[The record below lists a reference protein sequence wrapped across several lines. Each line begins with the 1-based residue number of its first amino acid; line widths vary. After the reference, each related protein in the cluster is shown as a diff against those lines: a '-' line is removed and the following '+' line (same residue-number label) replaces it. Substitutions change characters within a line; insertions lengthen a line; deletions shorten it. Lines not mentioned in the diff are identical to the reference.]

1 MLYKLNQY
9 DFSIV
14 MAYFNRK
21 EQLMLT
27 LKNFEKNYK
36 SYSFE
41 VIIVDDASNNKNNLE
56 GIEQEFSFPMQV
68 YKISKEEKNDRKNP
82 CIPYNIGFQKSR
94 GNVIII
100 QNPECFHIGDLL
112 GYVKDN
118 LNNNN
123 YITFSCFSPNSHNFT
138 KRVLKNPKLIY
149 NKNFLKENEK
159 IFPVQWFNHP
169 TIRRTYY
176 HFCSAI
182 TQQNLK
188 FLGGFDER
196 FQYGISCDDDELI
209 HRIKFN
215 LRLSPVVVYPEVGF
229 VIHQFHGTERR
240 KIPLEVKTKVDFNQN
255 LMTNIYRNSKQIPF
269 PKILHTYWDGS
280 NMSFLHYTTFLS
292 FIKYHPDWTVIIH
305 QPLFRT
311 DEKTWNTTENTRQYT
326 GDNYFQKL
334 SKHSQINFNIVDFNE
349 LGFFNT
355 VSEIIKSDFLRYY
368 MLYTF
373 GGVWADTDIIFLKNI
388 ELIIKTTKQNIVVK
402 YNDEKHRS
410 SVYTI
415 GFLCAKKKSL
425 LFKMLLQKC
434 KQYYNPK
441 SYQSIGSPLLSLILE
456 ENPNIKDSCLVL
468 TQNSY
473 LPISYH
479 NLDEL
484 YNKNVDIPGD
494 SFGIHWYN
502 GHDKSKEYQ
511 NKCILN
517 SNTCTIDKYVKLY
530 K

>member
-1 MLYKLNQY
+1 MLYKLNKY
-9 DFSIV
+9 EFSII

-21 EQLMLT
+21 EQLLVT
-27 LKNFEKNYK
+27 LKGFETNYK
-36 SYSFE
+36 LYNFE
-41 VIIVDDASNNKNNLE
+41 VIIVNDASNDENNLD
-56 GIEQEFSFPMQV
+56 GIEQEFSFPIQV
-68 YKISKEEKNDRKNP
+68 YKISIQEKKNRKNP

-94 GNVIII
+94 GDVIII
-100 QNPECFHIGDLL
+100 QNPECFHVGDLL
-112 GYVKDN
+112 GYVKQN
-118 LNNNN
+118 LKNNN
-123 YITFSCFSPNSHNFT
+123 YITFSCFSPNNHNFT
-138 KRVLKNPKLIY
+138 KNVLENPELIY
-149 NKNFLKENEK
+149 NQDFLQENEK

-182 TQQNLK
+182 TQRNLK

-196 FQYGISCDDDELI
+196 FQYGISCDDDELV

-215 LRLSPVVVYPEVGF
+215 LRLSPCVVSPELGF
-229 VIHQFHGTERR
+229 VIHQFHDTERR
-240 KIPLEVKTKVDFNQN
+240 KIPPEVKEKVDFNQN
-255 LMTNIYRNSKQIPF
+255 LMTTIYRQSKQVPF

-292 FIKYHPDWTVIIH
+292 FIKYHPDWTIIVH

-311 DEKTWNTTENTRQYT
+311 DEKTWKTNENKIEYT
-326 GDNYFQKL
+326 GENYFHKL
-334 SKHSQINFNIVDFNE
+334 STHSQINFNIVDFNE
-349 LGFFNT
+349 LGFFNA

-373 GGVWADTDIIFLKNI
+373 GGVWADTDIIFIKNI
-388 ELIIKTTKQNIVVK
+388 ELIINTKKQNIVVK
-402 YNDEKHRS
+402 YNDEENRD
-410 SVYTI
+410 SVYSI
-415 GFLCAKKKSL
+415 GFLCARKESL

-441 SYQSIGSPLLSLILE
+441 SYQSIGSPLLSLILQK
-456 ENPNIKDSCLVL
+456 NPNIKDNCLVL

-484 YNKNVDIPGD
+484 YTKTVDIPMD

-502 GHDKSKEYQ
+502 GHEKSKNYQ
-511 NKCILN
+511 NQPTLN
-517 SNTCTIDKYVKLY
+517 SNICTIEKYIKLY